1 MAYPS
6 KSNTLPPAESRQKCD
21 AAALLHGLQT
31 ARTVSSEHIGFFSL
45 VLVFFSFILFGTAG
59 IACGAASMKR
69 LSVRRLLSHHSI
81 AATACGGFAAE
92 SRAGRIYRSTAA
104 AARRPA
110 AAALQHVAA
119 ARRSAANAGNVTL
132 TADVRSRTQTCFI
145 FPFIFLVPCQRVVD
159 YSGFCQCRITQ

>member
-1 MAYPS
+1 M
-6 KSNTLPPAESRQKCD
+6 RW
-21 AAALLHGLQT
+21 
-31 ARTVSSEHIGFFSL
+31 
-45 VLVFFSFILFGTAG
+45 
-59 IACGAASMKR
+59 

-81 AATACGGFAAE
+81 AAAACGGFAAE

-145 FPFIFLVPCQRVVD
+145 FSVYFLVPCQRVVD